1 MAWGRVVLLLAA
13 LALAFGA
20 AGFGAGRLAERDPTD
35 VVSTPM
41 AADRPAT
48 PQRMYRVDRDYP
60 RLRPG
65 IPLVTGQIGDKSFA
79 WYYPHPA
86 DWRSTRLSVDEYR
99 YRVPGA
105 PTAGGYSMRVQL
117 VSDKRSTEE
126 MAAARLQRAM
136 SESQDVTVLLQTDD
150 ELQYTFRDGYNRK
163 RWNFFRWFAASPT
176 RPATLEL
183 SVVGRRADVPGL
195 TSLIARLDA
204 AKEPGLAP

>member
-1 MAWGRVVLLLAA
+1 MTWGRVVLLLAA

-20 AGFGAGRLAERDPTD
+20 AGYGAGALAERDPD
-35 VVSTPM
+35 DGVSSPM
-41 AADRPAT
+41 AADRPTT
-48 PQRMYRVDRDYP
+48 PQRKYRDDRDYP

-65 IPLVTGQIGDKSFA
+65 IPLVTDQIGDKSFA
-79 WYYPHPA
+79 WYYPRPSG
-86 DWRSTRLSVDEYR
+86 WRSSRLSVDEYR

-126 MAAARLQRAM
+126 MVAARLQRAM
-136 SESQDVTVLLQTDD
+136 SESQDVTVLRQTDD

-163 RWNFFRWFAASPT
+163 RWNFFRWFAAAPD

-183 SVVGRRADVPGL
+183 SAVGRRVDVPGL
-195 TSLIARLDA
+195 RSLIARLDA
-204 AKEPGLAP
+204 TKAPPGTA